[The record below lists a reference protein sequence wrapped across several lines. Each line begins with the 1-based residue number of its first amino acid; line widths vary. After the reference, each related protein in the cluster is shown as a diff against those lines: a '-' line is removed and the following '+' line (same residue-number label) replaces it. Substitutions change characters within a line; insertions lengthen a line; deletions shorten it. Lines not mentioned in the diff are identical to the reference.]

1 MLGKIL
7 SGMRIFFIAAL
18 STVIAVTAAAGGEGT
33 ASAAADSGSV
43 KTVVD
48 SAKGKPIGASTVI
61 DTVKRDSSALAHGKD
76 TSAVPQ
82 SSDTVAVVDTSIVD
96 TSKNDVLVIDTSAIS
111 DTMAMVSNDA
121 DTVNITT
128 DTDSLPVPEEKEKR
142 PLFAD
147 SKLFKWVADN
157 IFYILFFSA
166 SLLLVVA
173 TFYYFVTR
181 KDARRFLTTT
191 RLSVLDKMVQKGCR
205 YIESNYADPNL
216 SVDVVARELITGA
229 AYLDALFVKEIGIGV
244 HDFIA
249 QVRVNGIKNI
259 LAENPAINI
268 EDACSRSGFQNRA
281 EAERYFK
288 GLCKVEI
295 WEYVKSLRK

>member
-7 SGMRIFFIAAL
+7 NGMRIFFIVAL
-18 STVIAVTAAAGGEGT
+18 SIAAAATAAVGESA
-33 ASAAADSGSV
+33 ASAAADSGSA

-48 SAKGKPIGASTVI
+48 SAKTKSNVVTSAVT
-61 DTVKRDSSALAHGKD
+61 DTAKQDSALAHGKD
-76 TSAVPQ
+76 TSAVSQ
-82 SSDTVAVVDTSIVD
+82 SADTVAVADTSIAD
-96 TSKNDVLVIDTSAIS
+96 TSKNDALVIDTSAIS
-111 DTMAMVSNDA
+111 DTMATVSGDT

-128 DTDSLPVPEEKEKR
+128 DNDSLAAIEEKEKK

-147 SKLFKWVADN
+147 SKLFKWIAAN
-157 IFYILFFSA
+157 IFYIIFFGMSI
-166 SLLLVVA
+166 LLIAA

-191 RLSVLDKMVQKGCR
+191 RLSVLDKMVQKACR
-205 YIESNYADPNL
+205 YIESDYADQNL
-216 SVDVVARELITGA
+216 SVDAVARELITGA

-249 QVRVNGIKNI
+249 QVRVNAIKNI
-259 LAENPAINI
+259 LSENPDTNV
-268 EDACSRSGFQNRA
+268 EDACVRSGFKDTS

-288 GLCKVEI
+288 SLCKAEI